1 MCGIAGIFHADPER
15 RVDPETLVAM
25 AAIQYHRGPDGFGY
39 RVQDDRGVGFSHARL
54 SIIDLDEDRGRQP
67 FVNGNETIMT
77 AVNGELYD
85 YKRIRADLTLRGVKF
100 RTKSDSEMVMH
111 LYERVGLEDAIPHF
125 RGEFGISLYDREH
138 DRLVLI
144 RDRFG
149 VKPLYFTEANG
160 AFVFGSELKVL
171 FAHPD
176 VPRRFSDT
184 GLFHQL
190 MQTMVPGTTA
200 FEGVQ
205 QVKPGHMVIVERAHG
220 KLKIRQEKYWDMD
233 FPLAAERAEH
243 SEEDEEYWIEGVR
256 EQLME
261 AVQLRLEADVPVACY
276 LSGGIDSC
284 ITLGL
289 AAATQQSPV
298 KAFTIGFDDVAY
310 DETAIA
316 REMAE
321 SVGADH
327 DIMTLQADH
336 LYDNLVETLWHAERT
351 IYNTLGVA
359 KLLMSRHVN
368 QAGYKVVVTGEG
380 SDELFGGYPAF
391 RRDLFLHGLDTMP
404 AAERAVWQQMLSESN
419 KLFSGAMLA
428 ENELDDPAL
437 TALVGFTPSCL
448 QPWLAAAEHV
458 PGLLSP
464 ERRAALEGYAPG
476 AAIAG
481 GPGRRHAGG
490 PASAGQGPVRLDQD
504 HARGPDPDLGRRP
517 RGHGELHG
525 GAPAVPGPPPGR
537 VRRATAAVDADQ
549 GPHREIRAARGDEGP
564 AAQGALRT
572 REVRVHGPAGPH
584 RPEEVGRHEGPG
596 GPVPVRGGHPRGG
609 AAGSRGRA
617 APVRTPRGRGH
628 LGLHP
633 GAARCGD
640 QPHDRRA
647 GAARAFRRRRHP
659 AHRPPQGRGAGLAA
673 LGHLTSH
680 WLERARRRGDAV
692 NTSL

>member
-25 AAIQYHRGPDGFGY
+25 AAIQHHRGPDGFGY

-54 SIIDLDEDRGRQP
+54 SIIDLDENRGRQP

-125 RGEFGISLYDREH
+125 RGEFGIALYDREH

-200 FEGVQ
+200 FEGVH

-243 SEEDEEYWIEGVR
+243 SEEDEAYWIEGVR

-368 QAGYKVVVTGEG
+368 EAGYKVVVTGEG

-437 TALVGFTPSCL
+437 TGLVGFTPSCL

-476 AAIAG
+476 AAIAAALDGDMLEGRHPLDKAQYVWIKTMLEGQILTWG
-481 GPGRRHAGG
+481 GDRVDMANSMEARPPFLDHHLAEFAAQLPPSMRIKGRTEKYVLREAMKGLLPKVLYEREKFAFMAPPAHTDPKKWAAMKALADQYLSEEAIREAGLLDPEG
-490 PASAGQGPVRLDQD
+490 VKRLF
-504 HARGPDPDLGRRP
+504 
-517 RGHGELHG
+517 ELHE
-525 GAPAVPGPPPGR
+525 AEDTSVSTQVQLDAVINHMIGVQVLHAHFVAADIPR
-537 VRRATAAVDADQ
+537 IARRKA
-549 GPHREIRAARGDEGP
+549 E
-564 AAQGALRT
+564 
-572 REVRVHGPAGPH
+572 
-584 RPEEVGRHEGPG
+584 
-596 GPVPVRGGHPRGG
+596 
-609 AAGSRGRA
+609 
-617 APVRTPRGRGH
+617 
-628 LGLHP
+628 
-633 GAARCGD
+633 
-640 QPHDRRA
+640 
-647 GAARAFRRRRHP
+647 
-659 AHRPPQGRGAGLAA
+659 A
-673 LGHLTSH
+673 LG
-680 WLERARRRGDAV
+680 WRA
-692 NTSL
+692 